1 MTIICVCVCRFE
13 SKVYV
18 LEHSQSPNGKSFSF
32 DEMRIYGIVDDVFE
46 KKINL
51 KNKKKKLDLVFAKHK
66 I

>member
-1 MTIICVCVCRFE
+1 
-13 SKVYV
+13 
-18 LEHSQSPNGKSFSF
+18 
-32 DEMRIYGIVDDVFE
+32 MRIYGIVDDVFE